1 MSVQL
6 DEERLLSDEITEEL
20 EEATEEAASGSE
32 PKAPTA
38 TLDQLKK
45 KKRVTK
51 TVTIVVGDE
60 DGDPVE
66 VSLSFR
72 GISAHRYDRLISSH
86 PPRKSDKAQ
95 GYAYNPDTFGPAIVA
110 ATCIDPEMTSE
121 DAKEIWESDD
131 WNRGERMQLLMAA
144 IEVCTA
150 GLNVPFNRSA

>member
-1 MSVQL
+1 MN
-6 DEERLLSDEITEEL
+6 EL
-20 EEATEEAASGSE
+20 EELQDLDPEKEEMTEEPS
-32 PKAPTA
+32 APTA

-51 TVTIVVGDE
+51 TITLVLGDE

-72 GISAHRYDRLISSH
+72 GISSQRYDRLIAAH
-86 PPRKSDKAQ
+86 PPRNADKKK

-110 ATCIDPEMTSE
+110 ATCVDPEMTLD

-131 WNRGERMQLLMAA
+131 WNRGELMQLLMAA

-150 GLNVPFNRSA
+150 GLSVPFRKSG